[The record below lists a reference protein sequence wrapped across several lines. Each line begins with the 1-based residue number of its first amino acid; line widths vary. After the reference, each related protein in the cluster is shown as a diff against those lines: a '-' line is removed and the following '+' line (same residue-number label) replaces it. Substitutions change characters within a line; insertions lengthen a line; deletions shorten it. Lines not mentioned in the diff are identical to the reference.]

1 MPINAD
7 DIEMFAWFDGS
18 FIIINLPVMAEGE
31 LLEYQDADILYMNG
45 SYAVFGEIKDD
56 AIRVA
61 SVITEDPYI
70 ADWLYNLDRPLVIRW

>member
-1 MPINAD
+1 MPVNAD
-7 DIEMFAWFDGS
+7 DIEMFSWFDGS
-18 FIIINLPVMAEGE
+18 FIIINLPAMAKGD

-56 AIRVA
+56 VIRVA